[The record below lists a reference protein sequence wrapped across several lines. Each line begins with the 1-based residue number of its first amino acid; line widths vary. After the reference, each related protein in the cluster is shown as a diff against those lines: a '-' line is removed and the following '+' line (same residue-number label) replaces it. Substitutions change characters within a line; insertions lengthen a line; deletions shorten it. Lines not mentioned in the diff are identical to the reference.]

1 MMHVNKTIIVNQ
13 IRHLCFLHRLRTSDH
28 HIAKHLHVYFHL
40 YWAICLYTLCYLQ
53 TKTCIVLI
61 YQFFRSCLL
70 SYDIKILS
78 TSFQDLLF
86 LACSHPDNRTT
97 ITSIAEWPE
106 WILEVLISNHEV
118 SVASLLFYFLM
129 RIMFR

>member
-1 MMHVNKTIIVNQ
+1 MFIYA
-13 IRHLCFLHRLRTSDH
+13 LS
-28 HIAKHLHVYFHL
+28 
-40 YWAICLYTLCYLQ
+40 YLQ
-53 TKTCIVLI
+53 TKTYIVLI

-70 SYDIKILS
+70 SYDAEILS
-78 TSFQDLLF
+78 MSFQDLLF

-118 SVASLLFYFLM
+118 SVTLTCLLFYFLILM
-129 RIMFR
+129 RIVFR